1 VNLKASIKEQYHA
14 GLVMLAD
21 CVERCPPGLWLTG
34 EHPRTVWRIAFH
46 AAFFTQLY
54 LGQEEASF
62 QPWPART
69 DKIHPGLWTDP
80 ADVEPFELEKDAA
93 SYDLNEMLAYIR
105 YVDGLVD
112 TLIDELNLDAT
123 ETGFSWYQNMDKFSH
138 ILLNLR
144 HLQGH
149 VGQLSE
155 ILMAHGID
163 IAWVGSSNGLSS

>member
-1 VNLKASIKEQYHA
+1 
-14 GLVMLAD
+14 MLAD
-21 CVERCPPGLWLTG
+21 CVERCPPSLWLTG

-69 DKIHPGLWTDP
+69 EKIHPGLWTDP
-80 ADVEPFELEKDAA
+80 AELEPFELAKDAVA
-93 SYDLNEMLAYIR
+93 YSISEMLAYIQ
-105 YVDGLVD
+105 YVDHLVD
-112 TLIDELNLDAT
+112 MLVDELNLDAQ
-123 ETGFSWYQNMDKFSH
+123 ETGFSWYQNMDKLSH
-138 ILLNLR
+138 VLLNLR

-155 ILMAHGID
+155 ILMRQGID
-163 IAWVGSSNGLSS
+163 TAWVSAASGPEV

>member
-1 VNLKASIKEQYHA
+1 MDLKASLKQQYHA
-14 GLVMLAD
+14 GLAMLAD
-21 CVERCPPGLWLTG
+21 CVEKCPSTVWLTG

-54 LGQEEASF
+54 LGQDEAAF
-62 QPWPART
+62 TPWPART
-69 DKIHPGLWTDP
+69 EKVHPGLWTDP
-80 ADVEPFELEKDAA
+80 ANVEPFELDAQA
-93 SYDLNEMLAYIR
+93 VPYTISDMIAYIR

-112 TLIDELNLDAT
+112 SLIDQVNLDAA
-123 ETGFSWYQNMDKFSH
+123 ETGFSWYQNMDKLSH

-155 ILMAHGID
+155 ILMQHGLD
-163 IAWVGSSNGLSS
+163 TAWVSNSDGLVD